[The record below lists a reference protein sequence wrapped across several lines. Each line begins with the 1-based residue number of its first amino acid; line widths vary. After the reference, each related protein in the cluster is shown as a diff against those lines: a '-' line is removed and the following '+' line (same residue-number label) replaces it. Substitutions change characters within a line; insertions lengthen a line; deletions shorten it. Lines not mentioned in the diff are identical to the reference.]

1 MRAGK
6 SNAEGCRGATVA
18 ASDIVGWT
26 RSRGSMSRRGPSRDN
41 FGLVNPLLQLFV
53 GAHVRVYRLTGGRL
67 GSKIVGLPVVLL
79 TTTGRKTG
87 KSRTV
92 PLASFDD
99 GGDRIIVASAGGSPT
114 HPAWYNNLTANPD
127 VTVQFGPRVYSAR
140 AETVTGDE
148 RARLWKL
155 IISQG
160 PNFADYEKKAAG
172 RTIPV
177 VRLKEA
183 RA

>member
-6 SNAEGCRGATVA
+6 SNADDGAVS
-18 ASDIVGWT
+18 AS
-26 RSRGSMSRRGPSRDN
+26 RSVTSDGRARGS
-41 FGLVNPLLQLFV
+41 FGAVNPLFHLFI
-53 GAHVRVYRLTGGRL
+53 GAHVGVYRLSGGRL
-67 GSKIVGLPVVLL
+67 GSKIMGMPLVLL

-99 GGDRIIVASAGGSPT
+99 GSDRIIVASAGGSPT
-114 HPAWYNNLTANPD
+114 HPAWYNNLAANPE
-127 VTVQFGPRVYSAR
+127 VTVQYGPRVYSAR
-140 AETVTGDE
+140 AETVSGDE
-148 RARLWKL
+148 RARLWKM

-172 RTIPV
+172 REIPV

-183 RA
+183 GAARA